1 MNTFERDFTQELE
14 KCVQKGTADIPV
26 PKGWGPSRVAPPE
39 IHTAAGAAAEVP
51 VESMNYLLRRNSTFQ
66 QIYNL
71 LQMNLNET
79 ILNTLTKVNKLN
91 EEKVQVWMF
100 ARMWFNMYAEYLLE
114 PLTQRSA
121 FYKERHDEFLSL
133 MRHMLEF
140 NPSRRLSFRAAL
152 ASWFPDSDLFTKE
165 AQSEDDDES
174 DAEPPPSAP
183 SVASAAPPAPQPAAV
198 TPQPAVPPAA
208 APTTAAR
215 RLVLKGL
222 GGSAE
227 RSKTR
232 KISRS

>member
-26 PKGWGPSRVAPPE
+26 IKGWSPSRVAPPE
-39 IHTAAGAAAEVP
+39 VHVAAGSSAEVP
-51 VESMNYLLRRNSTFQ
+51 VESMNYLLRRNSAFQ
-66 QIYNL
+66 LIYNL
-71 LQMNLNET
+71 LNMNLNEQ
-79 ILNTLTKVNKLN
+79 ILNSLTKVTAIN
-91 EEKVQVWMF
+91 EEKAQVWMF

-165 AQSEDDDES
+165 DQSEDDDES

-183 SVASAAPPAPQPAAV
+183 VAAV
-198 TPQPAVPPAA
+198 SPPPAA
-208 APTTAAR
+208 PQTPTAR

-227 RSKTR
+227 RSRTR
-232 KISRS
+232 KNLRN